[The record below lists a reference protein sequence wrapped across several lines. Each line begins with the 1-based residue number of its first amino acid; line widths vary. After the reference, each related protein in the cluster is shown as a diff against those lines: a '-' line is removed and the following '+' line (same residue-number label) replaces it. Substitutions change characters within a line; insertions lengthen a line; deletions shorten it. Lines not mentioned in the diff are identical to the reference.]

1 MRRAFGAPKGALIGQ
16 VLMENFLYTLLGGLV
31 GLLFSFLLVTFAS
44 SWVFKIGNGFSD
56 AAPDGVDVSL
66 SMGMLF
72 NPWVFLIAL
81 CVCSLLN
88 LMSALWPAWRASRR
102 PIVDSLN
109 A

>member
-1 MRRAFGAPKGALIGQ
+1 MIGQ
-16 VLMENFLYTLLGGLV
+16 VLIENFLYTLLGGLV

-81 CVCSLLN
+81 CVCFLLN

>member
-1 MRRAFGAPKGALIGQ
+1 M
-16 VLMENFLYTLLGGLV
+16 
-31 GLLFSFLLVTFAS
+31 
-44 SWVFKIGNGFSD
+44 
-56 AAPDGVDVSL
+56 DVSL
-66 SMGMLF
+66 SMGMLL

-81 CVCSLLN
+81 CVCFLLN